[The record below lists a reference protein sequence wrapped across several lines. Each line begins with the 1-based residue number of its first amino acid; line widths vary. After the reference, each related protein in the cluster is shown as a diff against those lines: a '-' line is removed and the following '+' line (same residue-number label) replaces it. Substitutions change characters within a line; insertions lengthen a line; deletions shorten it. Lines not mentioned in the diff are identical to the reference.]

1 MANTFYSYLAFIT
14 PTSDASL
21 IALKN
26 NLETFYDRPVI
37 ENKPEILLED
47 NQINIIFD
55 DEYQLY
61 IAFSEEEYVN
71 EEALEIAQEQQLDW
85 NENTFDKTALEICR
99 KRFEIWGDDDFDMDY
114 FNDSLFVIEQIE
126 QFSDV
131 IIFAIQ

>member
-1 MANTFYSYLAFIT
+1 MANTFYSYLAFIAH
-14 PTSDASL
+14 TSDASL

-26 NLETFYDRPVI
+26 NLETFYKRPVI
-37 ENKPEILLED
+37 ENKPEIILED

-85 NENTFDKTALEICR
+85 NENTFDKTALETCR

>member
-85 NENTFDKTALEICR
+85 NENTFDKTVLETCR

>member
-1 MANTFYSYLAFIT
+1 MANTFYSYLAFIA

-26 NLETFYDRPVI
+26 NLETFYERPII

-55 DEYQLY
+55 DEYRLY

-71 EEALEIAQEQQLDW
+71 EEALEIAEEQQLDW
-85 NENTFDKTALEICR
+85 NENTFDKAKLATCH

-114 FNDSLFVIEQIE
+114 FNDSLFIVEEIEK
-126 QFSDV
+126 FTDV
-131 IIFAIQ
+131 IIFAMR

>member
-85 NENTFDKTALEICR
+85 NENTFDKTVLETCR

-131 IIFAIQ
+131 IIFTIQ